1 MTKKLK
7 AEFNEL
13 QFRVLELKKL
23 TKELDS
29 FFDNF

>member
-7 AEFNEL
+7 TECNEL

-23 TKELDS
+23 TKELGEE
-29 FFDNF
+29 N

>member
-7 AEFNEL
+7 AECNEL

-23 TKELDS
+23 TKELDNE
-29 FFDNF
+29 D